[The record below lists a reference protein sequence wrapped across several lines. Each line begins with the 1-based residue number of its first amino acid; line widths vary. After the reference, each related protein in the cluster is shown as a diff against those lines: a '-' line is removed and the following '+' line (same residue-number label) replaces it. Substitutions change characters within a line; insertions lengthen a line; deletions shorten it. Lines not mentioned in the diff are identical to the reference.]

1 MNHQPTMRTPE
12 YARPIRSQPSEH
24 AGPGRH
30 DHPASMAPAPHA
42 AFAELLSGVLT
53 AGGSALVP
61 LSLGGAPPKT
71 DARAPDDIQSA
82 VDGFLGASAATGGW
96 AVVLLVPHSPPQE
109 NAAPDITIPDT
120 QRHDQTSTVKTP
132 RCAGSIASLTT
143 RELEVLRLVA
153 DGKTNHQIAESL
165 WISPKTVS
173 VHVSRILTK
182 LGTATRTGAAGMAH
196 RAGILE
202 P

>member
-1 MNHQPTMRTPE
+1 M
-12 YARPIRSQPSEH
+12 
-24 AGPGRH
+24 
-30 DHPASMAPAPHA
+30 
-42 AFAELLSGVLT
+42 AFAELLSGLLT

-109 NAAPDITIPDT
+109 NAAPDITIQDT

-132 RCAGSIASLTT
+132 RCPGSIASLTT